1 MAFYSGSNGELLI
14 NGVRAARVRS
24 WSVNSSVA
32 TLSATSLKDTD
43 EVVTEGIRSTTGN
56 CALWYYADNP
66 VTKEGNSATVLL
78 NALIKARTAGASEGV
93 AAKSDRVTLRLKV
106 DDLTTEGKFI
116 EGEVIL
122 TSTAMAMAV
131 GEVLSADVGFTF
143 VGAPTGVHV

>member
-1 MAFYSGSNGELLI
+1 MAFYSGSNGDLLI

-24 WSVNSSVA
+24 WSVNANVA

-43 EVVTEGIRSTTGN
+43 EVVTEGIRSTTGS

-66 VTKEGNSATVLL
+66 VTNEGNSASRLL
-78 NALIKARTAGASEGV
+78 NAMIKARTAGATEGV

-106 DDLTTEGKFI
+106 DDLTTDGKYI

-122 TSTAMAMAV
+122 TSTAMAMSV
-131 GEVLSADVGFTF
+131 GEVLSADVAFTF